1 LFEEKSRK
9 ITQSNALYKRI
20 VFELEKSVHCDRIV
34 DRLIRPKIKGIIENY
49 KKNQTEI
56 EKKMI
61 LDQYLKQALE

>member
-1 LFEEKSRK
+1 MH
-9 ITQSNALYKRI
+9 KRV

-49 KKNQTEI
+49 KNNQSEI

-61 LDQYLKQALE
+61 LDHYLTESIGQADEEI